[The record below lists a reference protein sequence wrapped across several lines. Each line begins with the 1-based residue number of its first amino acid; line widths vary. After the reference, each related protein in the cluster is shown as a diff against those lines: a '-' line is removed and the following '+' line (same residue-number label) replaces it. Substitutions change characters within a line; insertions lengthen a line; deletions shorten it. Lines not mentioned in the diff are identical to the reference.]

1 MRPSFCAPDAAPAPV
16 SAKAAVP
23 ALMLQGTCSNAG
35 KSLLAAAVCR
45 LLARRGLRVAPF
57 KAQNMALNSFVTEQ
71 GEEMGRA
78 QALQAVACGLPAD
91 ARMNPVL
98 LKPTSHVGSQVI
110 VLGRPVGQ
118 MRVGAYLRYKPEAW
132 KAVRRAYRELSSGM
146 DVMVLEGAGSPAE
159 INLRAHDIVNMRMA
173 RHAEAR
179 VLLVADIDR
188 GGAFASLVGTMSLL
202 GRADR
207 ARVAGYVLNKFR
219 GDASLLD
226 PALEAVSRRTRRPF
240 LGVVP
245 MLEDLRLPEE
255 DSVSFKLG
263 ITPGLDA
270 ADGDRPA
277 APDCLDIALVDL
289 PHISN
294 FTDLDA
300 LRAEADVR
308 LRIVRHADELG
319 APDAVILPGSKNS
332 IADMR
337 FLRRTGLAEALCGYA
352 ERCRSRGALV
362 GICGGLQMLGQSI
375 ADPLGLEEGGLE
387 PGLNLLPLSTELG
400 GAKLLRRIVG
410 RALAALAG
418 EELAVR
424 GYEIHHGRSIPAEE
438 RRDAAC
444 APRMPL
450 TPVMTDE
457 AGRTL
462 GWGLPGADGT
472 VRVWGTYLHGVFDAD
487 AFRHAFLNR
496 LRRERGLAPRTGVA
510 YSLGPELDRLADAVE
525 ANLDMAAIYAMLGL

>member
-23 ALMLQGTCSNAG
+23 ALMFQGTCSNAG

-91 ARMNPVL
+91 VRMNPVL

-202 GRADR
+202 
-207 ARVAGYVLNKFR
+207 
-219 GDASLLD
+219 
-226 PALEAVSRRTRRPF
+226 
-240 LGVVP
+240 
-245 MLEDLRLPEE
+245 
-255 DSVSFKLG
+255 
-263 ITPGLDA
+263 
-270 ADGDRPA
+270 
-277 APDCLDIALVDL
+277 
-289 PHISN
+289 
-294 FTDLDA
+294 
-300 LRAEADVR
+300 
-308 LRIVRHADELG
+308 
-319 APDAVILPGSKNS
+319 
-332 IADMR
+332 
-337 FLRRTGLAEALCGYA
+337 
-352 ERCRSRGALV
+352 
-362 GICGGLQMLGQSI
+362 
-375 ADPLGLEEGGLE
+375 
-387 PGLNLLPLSTELG
+387 
-400 GAKLLRRIVG
+400 
-410 RALAALAG
+410 
-418 EELAVR
+418 
-424 GYEIHHGRSIPAEE
+424 
-438 RRDAAC
+438 
-444 APRMPL
+444 
-450 TPVMTDE
+450 
-457 AGRTL
+457 
-462 GWGLPGADGT
+462 
-472 VRVWGTYLHGVFDAD
+472 
-487 AFRHAFLNR
+487 
-496 LRRERGLAPRTGVA
+496 
-510 YSLGPELDRLADAVE
+510 
-525 ANLDMAAIYAMLGL
+525 